1 MGQDKALLPIQGVPL
16 LQLVCAIASTVSDPV
31 YVVTPWPERYQ
42 DLLPASCQF
51 IREMPLPGGS
61 AGDVT
66 SSSSQVTLPLPHG
79 PLVGFAQG
87 LTQVK
92 TDWVL
97 LLACDLPRLRV
108 EVLQEWAAGLDSME
122 EHVRHSAKRKGRD
135 VVSSARNFVREG
147 CAVRRTGVV
156 PSGDKEEGAIAL
168 LTHHA
173 KGWDPLCG
181 FYRRSCLS
189 ALTDYIN
196 QGGRSFQHWLAQH
209 PVQLLPLPD
218 AQMLFN
224 CNTPADLAFLEKLR

>member
-1 MGQDKALLPIQGVPL
+1 METDQLRAVAVPLSAIVLAGGKSSRMGQDKALLPIQGVPC
-16 LQLVCAIASTVSDPV
+16 LQLVCGVASALCDTV

-42 DLLPASCQF
+42 DLLLAKCQF
-51 IREMPLPGGS
+51 IREVPLPEEVT
-61 AGDVT
+61 GDVT
-66 SSSSQVTLPLPHG
+66 PSSSKVTLPLPHG

-87 LTQVK
+87 LAQVQ

-97 LLACDLPRLRV
+97 LLACDLPKLRV
-108 EVLQEWAAGLDSME
+108 EVLQDWAARLDSMGDE
-122 EHVRHSAKRKGRD
+122 QLAEGGAK
-135 VVSSARNFVREG
+135 
-147 CAVRRTGVV
+147 
-156 PSGDKEEGAIAL
+156 PIAL

-173 KGWDPLCG
+173 KGWNPLCG
-181 FYRRSCLS
+181 FYHRRCLT

-224 CNTPADLAFLEKLR
+224 CNTPADLAYLEKFILP

>member
-1 MGQDKALLPIQGVPL
+1 METQSKSTVVSIPLSAIVLAGGKSSRMGKDKALLHIQGVPL
-16 LQLVCAIASTVSDPV
+16 LRLVCDIASALCNPV

-42 DLLPASCQF
+42 DLVPATCQF
-51 IREMPLPGGS
+51 IRE
-61 AGDVT
+61 V
-66 SSSSQVTLPLPHG
+66 PLPHG

-87 LTQVK
+87 LAQVQ

-108 EVLQEWAAGLDSME
+108 EVLQDWAAVLDSVGE
-122 EHVRHSAKRKGRD
+122 E
-135 VVSSARNFVREG
+135 
-147 CAVRRTGVV
+147 
-156 PSGDKEEGAIAL
+156 AIAL

-181 FYRRSCLS
+181 FYRRSCLP

-209 PVQLLPLPD
+209 PVQVLPLPD

-224 CNTPADLAFLEKLR
+224 CNTPADLASLEKLS

>member
-16 LQLVCAIASTVSDPV
+16 LELVFRIASALCEPV

-51 IREMPLPGGS
+51 IREVPLPGKNT
-61 AGDVT
+61 GDVT
-66 SSSSQVTLPLPHG
+66 SSSSKVTLPLTHG

-87 LTQVK
+87 LAEVK

-97 LLACDLPRLRV
+97 LLACDLPRLQV
-108 EVLQEWAAGLDSME
+108 EVLQEWADRLDSVE
-122 EHVRHSAKRKGRD
+122 EEAL
-135 VVSSARNFVREG
+135 
-147 CAVRRTGVV
+147 
-156 PSGDKEEGAIAL
+156 AL

-189 ALTDYIN
+189 ALTEYIN

-224 CNTPADLAFLEKLR
+224 CNTPADFASLEKFR